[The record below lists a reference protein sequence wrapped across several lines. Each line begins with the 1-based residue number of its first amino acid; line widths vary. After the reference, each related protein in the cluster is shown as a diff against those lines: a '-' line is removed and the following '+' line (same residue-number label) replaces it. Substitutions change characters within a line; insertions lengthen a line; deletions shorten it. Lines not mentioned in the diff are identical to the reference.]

1 MNSQTQPLPSWGF
14 SQVGQRDIDQIIT
27 ETEVELQMEVRTY
40 REVTMMFQE
49 HVLKGFGARE
59 GVTELGVLKLRTEG

>member
-1 MNSQTQPLPSWGF
+1 
-14 SQVGQRDIDQIIT
+14 
-27 ETEVELQMEVRTY
+27 MEVRTY

-49 HVLKGFGARE
+49 HILKGFGARE